1 MQSEFP
7 AGVRQCGR
15 MRCDDDCASMIT
27 DTAALYEL
35 YNMGRQLRAHM
46 KEGGPAAAFWFA
58 MVSEAGFEPA
68 HPVYGH

>member
-1 MQSEFP
+1 MSP
-7 AGVRQCGR
+7 HAMRRCLRKHDNGR
-15 MRCDDDCASMIT
+15 RP
-27 DTAALYEL
+27 LYEL
-35 YNMGRQLRAHM
+35 YNMGRQLHAHT